1 MSSEYMFFGG
11 NQHIAS
17 YLDGYLNAANK
28 PDYAVLITGDWGSG
42 KTHFIKKYLGSDK
55 RIINDWLTDC
65 EKHIVLYV
73 SLFGA
78 KSRADMDGRVLEK
91 LHPILKSKKV
101 KVFTSS
107 FPIIGMIA
115 GVSALVPGGA
125 VVGERIG
132 KGLQCFTDTFMESL
146 LKEKKEKDFKNL
158 VVVFDDVERAD
169 MPLPELLGYL
179 NEYVEHLHVPC
190 ILLADENV
198 WKEINESQKIH
209 QKKITGNVGGKG
221 KVNLTVEKSINQT
234 LHSLSSTEEK
244 VIGKKFQIR
253 TSPEEIIEAW
263 FPENKNGE
271 TIFGDAIYELLKPHK
286 ALLKS
291 ILEKSPKRNYRAFK
305 QSIEDLKN
313 FIGPNYKNIPKEL
326 LTKKQLN
333 SLIFADFLCS
343 VYGAKLALF
352 RNDSFVVASQ
362 KIQMARAFARGSG
375 KVVDDEDDENVK
387 DPFDD
392 AFGKIECISQ
402 MSHACDTKKWDAI
415 WEKWLESSIIDKDEV
430 VAAIKDTIWFDR
442 EKQYWTDQLYHWYEL
457 SDDEGRLALDSFY
470 ESIELKRIL
479 NPDTLIALF
488 YRLYWYA
495 SEGVL
500 KESAE
505 DFSKRMYQYVDDV
518 ANEMEY
524 SNLSQWDGN
533 YGHSYDST
541 YLVYGEVNKAF
552 VDHIRTKLNIRKA
565 KQQENDIM
573 NIEKAFDPQDPK
585 NVDDLCN
592 KISCSFGGLHDFEFE
607 KIDPDVIARI
617 YVSLTSVDDSR
628 KFIEAI
634 KNRFRKQSYGL
645 IEQED
650 FLKNLKTSAENLKN
664 SFPRPLTTRQFSL
677 YYLAKVAEDYLS
689 FLPKLKEDLKA
700 MQGAT
705 EGGFYNTTS
714 HNDYCE

>member
-1 MSSEYMFFGG
+1 MSSENKSFG
-11 NQHIAS
+11 NNHHIAS
-17 YLDGYLNAANK
+17 YLDAYLNAANK

-42 KTHFIKKYLGSDK
+42 KTHFIKKYLGGDK
-55 RIINDWLTDC
+55 KIVKDWLIDC

-91 LHPILKSKKV
+91 LHPILKSREK

-107 FPIIGMIA
+107 LPIIGMIA
-115 GVSALVPGGA
+115 GASAPVPGGT
-125 VVGERIG
+125 VVGEQIG
-132 KGLQCFTDTFMESL
+132 KDLQCFTEAFRESL
-146 LKEKKEKDFKNL
+146 LEEKQKKDFKNL

-221 KVNLTVEKSINQT
+221 KVNLTVEKAINQT
-234 LHSLSSTEEK
+234 LHNLSSTEEK
-244 VIGKKFQIR
+244 VVGKKFQIR

-263 FPENKNGE
+263 FPENKNSI
-271 TIFGDAIYELLKPHK
+271 TMFGDEIYELLKPHK

-291 ILEKSPKRNYRAFK
+291 ILEKSPKHNYRAFK
-305 QSIEDLKN
+305 QSIDDLKI
-313 FIGPNYKNIPKEL
+313 FLGPNFENIPKEL
-326 LTKKQLN
+326 LIKEQFN
-333 SLIFADFLCS
+333 SLFFADFLCI

-352 RNDSFVVASQ
+352 RNDPFVVAAQ
-362 KIQMARAFARGSG
+362 KIQMAKAFARGSG

-415 WEKWLESSIIDKDEV
+415 WEKWLESSVIDKDEV
-430 VAAIKDTIWFDR
+430 AAAIRDTIWFNR
-442 EKQYWTDQLYHWYEL
+442 EEQYWTDQLYHWYEL
-457 SDDEGRLALDSFY
+457 SEDDGRRALGSFY
-470 ESIELKRIL
+470 KSIDSKEIL

-495 SEGVL
+495 SEDVL

-505 DFSKRMYQYVDDV
+505 EFSKRMYQYVEEI

-524 SNLSQWDGN
+524 SDLSQWDD
-533 YGHSYDST
+533 YGRSYDST
-541 YLVYGEVNKAF
+541 YLVYEEKNEAF
-552 VDHIRTKLNIRKA
+552 VDRIREILTIRKT
-565 KQQENDIM
+565 KQKEKEIANLENTF
-573 NIEKAFDPQDPK
+573 NPQKPED
-585 NVDDLCN
+585 VDVLCD
-592 KISCSFGGLHDFEFE
+592 KISCRFGGLQDFEFE
-607 KIDPDVIARI
+607 KIDPNVIARI
-617 YVSLTSVDDSR
+617 YISLTNVGDSR
-628 KFIEAI
+628 KFIDAI
-634 KNRFRKQSYGL
+634 KQRFHKQSYGL
-645 IEQED
+645 IEYED
-650 FLKNLKTSAENLKN
+650 FLKKLKASAENLKK
-664 SFPRPLTTRQFSL
+664 SYSRPLTTRQFSL
-677 YYLAKVAEDYLS
+677 YYLAKVAED
-689 FLPKLKEDLKA
+689 FLNILPGLKA
-700 MQGAT
+700 RQSVI
-705 EGGFYNTTS
+705 EGDFS
-714 HNDYCE
+714 R

>member
-1 MSSEYMFFGG
+1 MLRFEKEFNAMSSENKFFGN
-11 NQHIAS
+11 NQHIANF
-17 YLDGYLNAANK
+17 LDGYLSASNK

-42 KTHFIKKYLGSDK
+42 KTHFIKKYLGGNK
-55 RIINDWLTDC
+55 KIVKDWLTDC

-91 LHPILKSKKV
+91 LHPILKSNKI

-107 FPIIGMIA
+107 FPIVGMIA
-115 GVSALVPGGA
+115 GASAPVPGGA
-125 VVGERIG
+125 IIGERIG
-132 KGLQCFTDTFMESL
+132 KDFQCFTDTFRESL
-146 LKEKKEKDFKNL
+146 LKETQEKDFKNL

-190 ILLADENV
+190 ILIADENV

-221 KVNLTVEKSINQT
+221 KVNLTVEKAINQT

-244 VIGKKFQIR
+244 VVGKKFQIR

-271 TIFGDAIYELLKPHK
+271 AIFGDDIYELLKPHK

-313 FIGPNYKNIPKEL
+313 FIGPNFKNIPKEL
-326 LTKKQLN
+326 LTKEQLN

-352 RNDSFVVASQ
+352 RNDPFVVAAQ

-375 KVVDDEDDENVK
+375 KVVDDEGDENVK

-402 MSHACDTKKWDAI
+402 MSHACDTEKWNAI
-415 WEKWLESSIIDKDEV
+415 WEKWLESSTINKDEV
-430 VAAIKDTIWFDR
+430 ATAIRDSIWFDR
-442 EKQYWTDQLYHWYEL
+442 DKQYWTNQIYHWYDL
-457 SDDEGRLALDSFY
+457 SDDEGRLALESFY
-470 ESIELKRIL
+470 ESIESKRIL

-505 DFSKRMYQYVDDV
+505 EFSKRMYQYVDDI

-524 SNLSQWDGN
+524 SDLSQWDDN
-533 YGHSYDST
+533 YGRGYDST
-541 YLVYGEVNKAF
+541 YLVYEEKNKAF
-552 VDHIRTKLNIRKA
+552 VEHIRKILTNRKTKQK
-565 KQQENDIM
+565 ENEIT
-573 NIEKAFDPQDPK
+573 NIEKTFDPQNPK
-585 NVDDLCN
+585 NVEILCD
-592 KISCSFGGLHDFEFE
+592 KISCRFCGLQDFEFE

-617 YVSLTSVDDSR
+617 YVSLTNVNDSR
-628 KFIEAI
+628 KFIDAI
-634 KNRFRKQSYGL
+634 KQRFRKQSYGL
-645 IEQED
+645 IEHED
-650 FLKNLKTSAENLKN
+650 FLIKLKTSAENLKK
-664 SFPRPLTTRQFSL
+664 SYPRPLTTRQFSL
-677 YYLAKVAEDYLS
+677 YYLAKVVGDYLD
-689 FLPKLKEDLKA
+689 FLPKLKEERKA
-700 MQGAT
+700 MQ
-705 EGGFYNTTS
+705 NV
-714 HNDYCE
+714 